1 MKIHSVAWGWTPTP
15 EDMPGGDSLLH
26 IADQVKALGFDGVD
40 YLSTFESL
48 DTYFTKAEC
57 ERIRDHVKGLGLS
70 IGGFVFQSDLWNSP
84 DQADTDKQLAYF
96 GKCAQA
102 ADWLGAKIISCIVP
116 GPYGAKGTRRDRSP
130 SEKVTS
136 NLPKGYDWDADWA
149 RFTGTLAKA
158 CDIAA
163 KYDITV
169 ALECFPRSLCA
180 TPHAMLQAIKDVNR
194 PNFGIQMDTAHLMN
208 QNIDVE
214 TTVYMLRDHIKH
226 VHLKDTDGLT
236 RGNLPCGSGLVDYAR
251 LFAVLKDIG
260 YKGRA
265 SVEVEFTDN
274 PRRYMRDALHHV
286 NLCLD
291 GSF

>member
-1 MKIHSVAWGWTPTP
+1 MKIHSVAWGWTPIP
-15 EDMPGGDSLLH
+15 EDMPAGDSLLH

-57 ERIRDHVKGLGLS
+57 ARIRKHCESLGLT
-70 IGGFVFQSDLWNSP
+70 IGGFVFQSAMWNSP
-84 DQADTDKQLAYF
+84 KKTDTAKQLKYF
-96 GKCAQA
+96 EKCARA
-102 ADWLGAKIISCIVP
+102 ADQLGAKIISCIVP

-130 SEKVTS
+130 SEKVTT

-149 RFTGTLAKA
+149 RFIGTLAQA

-163 KYDITV
+163 KYGITV

-180 TPHAMLQAIKDVNR
+180 TPHAMLQAVKDVNR

-214 TTVYMLRDHIKH
+214 TTVYMLKDNIKH

-236 RGNLPCGSGLVDYAR
+236 RGNLPCGSGLVDYTR
-251 LFAVLKDIG
+251 LFQVLKDIG
-260 YKGRA
+260 YQGRA

-274 PRRYMRDALHHV
+274 PARYMRDGLHHAKM
-286 NLCLD
+286 CLD